1 MKTLVLAITMF
12 LALSCMSQK
21 TTPPSAVQSAFSKAF
36 PGITPKNWDK
46 EDNKYEANFAKDGK
60 TLSATFDASGSL
72 EETETDITVKE
83 LPSGIASYVQTHY
96 KNERIKE
103 AAMITKPNGEK
114 MYEAEVKGKDLLF
127 DMQGKFLREE
137 KEAGED
143 KEDKD

>member
-1 MKTLVLAITMF
+1 MKTLMLAITILF
-12 LALSCMSQK
+12 TLSCKSQK
-21 TTPPSAVQSAFSKAF
+21 ATPPSAVQSAFSKAF

-60 TLSATFDASGSL
+60 TMSATFDVNGAL

-83 LPSGIASYVQTHY
+83 LPSVISSYVQTHY
-96 KNERIKE
+96 NGERIKE
-103 AAMITKPNGEK
+103 AAIITKPNGEK
-114 MYEAEVKGKDLLF
+114 IYEAEVKGKDLLF
-127 DMQGKFLREE
+127 NMQGKFLKEE